1 MDEKGKAPLR
11 AEDIEAA
18 EEADAEDD
26 DADDEDDA
34 KEGDAGDMQVRCPQD
49 ASCCPS
55 SMLLSIKIIPSNL
68 MGTFLLARWLPSA
81 TSEAC
86 DAQCCKEVCA
96 MLAARMGDAGG
107 RPLHLQQN
115 GR

>member
-49 ASCCPS
+49 ASRCPS

-68 MGTFLLARWLPSA
+68 MGTFLLARWLPSV

-86 DAQCCKEVCA
+86 DA
-96 MLAARMGDAGG
+96 
-107 RPLHLQQN
+107 
-115 GR
+115 